1 MMLLSKV
8 HSINLPSNFPFSEME
23 AFKTAA
29 DSILTLEIPGAA
41 WQEYAGATNLIGW
54 RFRGCYED
62 MNKWMDLWN
71 HCNKASLEETYLR
84 ERALFGFFTAG
95 LSCIEATCYALYAL
109 ARHLELLD
117 PQLLAKK
124 RDEWHS
130 CPFDLNKIL
139 LEQPETLAL
148 KARLQVLIASDNY
161 KRLKELR
168 NRMNHRSDIPINYT
182 LNMGAE
188 LPPAEKQNF
197 ARTTSTE
204 AFNLGVSEL
213 ESMFNWLAISVRDL
227 LVEGTNLCERP

>member
-1 MMLLSKV
+1 MMILSKV
-8 HSINLPSNFPFSEME
+8 HSINLPSNFPFREME

-29 DSILTLEIPGAA
+29 DSILTLEIPGAT

-62 MNKWMDLWN
+62 MNKWIDLWN
-71 HCNKASLEETYLR
+71 HCDKASSEEIYLR

-95 LSCIEATCYALYAL
+95 LSCVETTCYALYAL

-117 PQLLAKK
+117 PQLLANK
-124 RDEWHS
+124 RDKWHS
-130 CPFDLNKIL
+130 NPSEFNRLL
-139 LEQPETLAL
+139 LEQDETLAL
-148 KARLQVLIASDNY
+148 KARLQVLIASDDY
-161 KRLKELR
+161 KCLKDRR

-188 LPPAEKQNF
+188 LPPTEKQDF
-197 ARTTSTE
+197 VRTTSTE

-213 ESMFNWLAISVRDL
+213 EAMFNWLATSVRDL